1 VSRTHHVT
9 ASARDAADPLAGFI
23 DRFVVPDPALVYLDG
38 NSLGRA
44 PRAAIERVARTAAA
58 EWGGEIVRG
67 WDHWLDLP
75 LRVGDR
81 LAAGVLGAATGTVVV
96 ADSTTVNLYR
106 VASAALDDR
115 ADRRVIVADRADF
128 PTDRYVVEGLAR
140 ARDLEVRWLDGAP
153 VEGLAAE
160 DVARALGDDVALV
173 VLSLVSYRSA
183 AIVDLEAVEA
193 AARDAGAHVLWDL
206 SHAAGAIP
214 VELARRDVGL
224 AVGCSYK
231 FLFGGPGAPAWLYVA
246 PRLQDRLRPPIQ
258 GWFARADQFAM
269 GDGFVPRDGI
279 AGWLTGTPSILAMVA
294 VEEGVA
300 LVAEA
305 GIEAIRAKSTGLT
318 TYAIDRLD
326 ADLAPLG
333 CSLGGPRDD
342 GRRGAHVAIRHP
354 DARRLTAALI
364 ERGVVPDFREPDVIR
379 FGLSPLTTSYADVD
393 RGVSVLRELLLAS

>member
-1 VSRTHHVT
+1 
-9 ASARDAADPLAGFI
+9 
-23 DRFVVPDPALVYLDG
+23 
-38 NSLGRA
+38 
-44 PRAAIERVARTAAA
+44 
-58 EWGGEIVRG
+58 
-67 WDHWLDLP
+67 
-75 LRVGDR
+75 
-81 LAAGVLGAATGTVVV
+81 VV

-115 ADRRVIVADRADF
+115 PDRRVIVADRADF

-140 ARDLEVRWLDGAP
+140 ARNLEVRWLDGDP

-160 DVARALGDDVALV
+160 DVARALGGDVALV

-183 AIVDLEAVEA
+183 AIVELETSRLPRATRA
-193 AARDAGAHVLWDL
+193 PSCGL
-206 SHAAGAIP
+206 SHAAGRDPRRA
-214 VELARRDVGL
+214 ARRDVGL

-246 PRLQDRLRPPIQ
+246 PRLQAARPPIQ

-305 GIEAIRAKSTGLT
+305 GSTRSGRSRQASRPTPSTALMRTSHSSAARSAARGPTIVAARTSRSAIRTH
-318 TYAIDRLD
+318 
-326 ADLAPLG
+326 
-333 CSLGGPRDD
+333 
-342 GRRGAHVAIRHP
+342 GA
-354 DARRLTAALI
+354 
-364 ERGVVPDFREPDVIR
+364 
-379 FGLSPLTTSYADVD
+379 
-393 RGVSVLRELLLAS
+393 